1 MVRRRSG
8 EKGAWKTKGNTGGR
22 EIAKQHPPCCQSVE
36 AWRRKKKRKEKGRA
50 EGEEEGMARRAE
62 SWRNNRQT
70 VTPEVPIVLLVDWA
84 EARVYVGACS
94 GLARRL
100 YR

>member
-1 MVRRRSG
+1 MRNCETAPALLPVDRG
-8 EKGAWKTKGNTGGR
+8 LEK
-22 EIAKQHPPCCQSVE
+22 E
-36 AWRRKKKRKEKGRA
+36 KKKRKEKARE